1 MPAAL
6 SAAATVGLVP
16 STEDSTAV
24 SDEARNALRNFSVS
38 GSSPSS
44 NPMDSKTRIIVIEN
58 TASQNEIVST
68 EEKSSAKSSA
78 PYSPSRVISISIVFA
93 WTRSSALAIT
103 VTMRMAMKKPPFT
116 RRW

>member
-16 STEDSTAV
+16 STEENTAV
-24 SDEARNALRNFSVS
+24 SEEARNALRNFSVS

-68 EEKSSAKSSA
+68 EEKSSTKSSA

-93 WTRSSALAIT
+93 
-103 VTMRMAMKKPPFT
+103 
-116 RRW
+116 